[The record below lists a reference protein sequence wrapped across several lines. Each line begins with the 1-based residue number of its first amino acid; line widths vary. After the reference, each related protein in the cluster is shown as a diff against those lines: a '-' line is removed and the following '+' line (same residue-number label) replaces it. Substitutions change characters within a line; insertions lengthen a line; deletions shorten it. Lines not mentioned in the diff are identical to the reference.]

1 VAILREIW
9 SQDIPDEEKQSTYQY
24 VFDLR
29 NRLEETCK
37 LVEESLKQS
46 QVKAKAHFDRKARSR
61 ELKAGDKVLILL
73 PTDSH
78 KLLMQW
84 KGPFEILDKVGIADY
99 KVQLESGS
107 KVFHINLLKQ
117 YFPRN
122 SHTTGDSRQHPRPD
136 DDCEDVAAAI
146 LEESDCDQEELEVSV
161 PSCTASNREIVS
173 DVHICSDL
181 SQSQQEELRQLLEE
195 FRDILGSPRSNEA
208 GRT

>member
-1 VAILREIW
+1 M
-9 SQDIPDEEKQSTYQY
+9 
-24 VFDLR
+24 
-29 NRLEETCK
+29 
-37 LVEESLKQS
+37 
-46 QVKAKAHFDRKARSR
+46 
-61 ELKAGDKVLILL
+61 LILL

-107 KVFHINLLKQ
+107 KVFHINMLKQ
-117 YFPRN
+117 YFPRD
-122 SHTTGDSRQHPRPD
+122 SHTIGDSRQHPRPD
-136 DDCEDVAAAI
+136 HDCEDVAAAI

-161 PSCTASNREIVS
+161 PSSTASNRETVS

-181 SQSQQEELRQLLEE
+181 SQCRQEELRQLLQE
-195 FRDILGSPRSNEA
+195 FKRHIFGSPRSNEA

>member
-1 VAILREIW
+1 
-9 SQDIPDEEKQSTYQY
+9 
-24 VFDLR
+24 
-29 NRLEETCK
+29 
-37 LVEESLKQS
+37 
-46 QVKAKAHFDRKARSR
+46 VKAKAHFDRKARSR

-84 KGPFEILDKVGIADY
+84 KGPFVILDKVGIADY

-107 KVFHINLLKQ
+107 KVFHINMLKQ
-117 YFPRN
+117 YFPRD
-122 SHTTGDSRQHPRPD
+122 SHTTEDSRQHPRL

-161 PSCTASNREIVS
+161 PSCTSSNRETVS

-181 SQSQQEELRQLLEE
+181 SQSQQEELRQ
-195 FRDILGSPRSNEA
+195 
-208 GRT
+208 